1 MIFFAII
8 CTNHW
13 RIYNYSKQFEIIKRK
28 ESSIANM
35 DKCIFVRKRFLSVSF
50 SIDLFFHFI
59 VPFSPRFRGLF
70 YCCLLLQF
78 ADLVYYSYWYEFVEK
93 HERYHNIYTSKIN
106 IDISNKKKKYIIFFA
121 CYFSFFRKLHE
132 TSIILS
138 FIYESIIHLL
148 IFSLYIINYFY

>member
-1 MIFFAII
+1 
-8 CTNHW
+8 
-13 RIYNYSKQFEIIKRK
+13 
-28 ESSIANM
+28 M

-106 IDISNKKKKYIIFFA
+106 IDISNKKKNI
-121 CYFSFFRKLHE
+121 
-132 TSIILS
+132 
-138 FIYESIIHLL
+138 
-148 IFSLYIINYFY
+148 